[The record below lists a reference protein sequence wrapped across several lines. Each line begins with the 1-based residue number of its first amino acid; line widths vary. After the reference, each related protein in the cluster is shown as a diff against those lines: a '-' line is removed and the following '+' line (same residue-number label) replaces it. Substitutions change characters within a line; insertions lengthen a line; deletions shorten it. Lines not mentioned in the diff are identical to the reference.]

1 MLDHPWVRLALGVL
15 AAAALGALAARVA
28 VSAGGGTGPAAA
40 TAGGGAASA
49 GGGGAGR
56 SGGFGGRDGSGGSG
70 TADGGAAGG
79 GATVSAAPGGK
90 VTVHVTGAVRRP
102 GVYAL
107 REGARIFEAVRK
119 AGGMARGADRQG
131 LNLAA
136 LVRDGQQV
144 RVPERAPAA
153 APGRTGEGAAGGS
166 DDAPVDLNSASLEQ
180 LQELDGVGPA
190 TAEKILKLREEQG
203 GISGVDD
210 LDEVPG
216 IGPKTIESLRTQL
229 EGG

>member
-1 MLDHPWVRLALGVL
+1 M
-15 AAAALGALAARVA
+15 AARVA

-49 GGGGAGR
+49 GGAGAGP
-56 SGGFGGRDGSGGSG
+56 SGGFGGFGEGGGAGGSG
-70 TADGGAAGG
+70 AADGAGGAG

-119 AGGMARGADRQG
+119 AGGMDRGADRQG

-144 RVPERAPAA
+144 RVPERAPAPA
-153 APGRTGEGAAGGS
+153 AAAGTGRGAAGGAAAE
-166 DDAPVDLNSASLEQ
+166 APVDLNSASLEQ
-180 LQELDGVGPA
+180 LQELEGVGPA

-203 GISGVDD
+203 GISSVDD